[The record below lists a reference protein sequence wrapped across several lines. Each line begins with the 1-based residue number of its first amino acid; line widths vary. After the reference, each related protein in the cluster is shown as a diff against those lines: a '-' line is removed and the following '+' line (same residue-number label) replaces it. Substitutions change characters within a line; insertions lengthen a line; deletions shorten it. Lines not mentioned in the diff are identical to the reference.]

1 MTAAPAKQPL
11 WTKDFVLAFVA
22 SFFVSLVFYLLL
34 TTMALYAAEQFGASE
49 TASGLAA
56 SMFVIGAL
64 VTRLFSGN
72 VVDLLGRR
80 RVLVISLVVYVLAA
94 LSYLPVESV
103 GALLA
108 VRAVHGVAFGFASTA
123 AVAIGQSLIPAPRR
137 AEGTGYFA
145 LSNTIG
151 TAIGPSLAIFLVD
164 GPGYPAL
171 FVAATVAAALAL
183 AAALCL
189 RTVDERPSPELRARL
204 RRFHPRDMLHP
215 QVLPVASVILL
226 GAVGYSGV
234 ATFLNTYAQERG
246 FERGASLFFVVYATV
261 LFTARL
267 FVGRLQ
273 DRRGDD
279 VVVYGAIAALVV
291 GLVLLG
297 AARNDA
303 MVVLAGAF
311 CGLGF
316 GTMMSAL
323 QAVAVSMV
331 PITRVGLAISTHLFM
346 TDLGVGVGPVVL
358 GALRGRLDLSEVY
371 LALSGLVALSALL
384 YHHVHGAAR
393 RRRVAARTD
402 ARPERSAVPAEQ
414 PVPADDRTR
423 VDEPV
428 AAGAHPSC

>member
-1 MTAAPAKQPL
+1 MTAVPAKEPL
-11 WTKDFVLAFVA
+11 WSKDFVLAFVA

-34 TTMALYAAEQFGASE
+34 TTMALYAVEQFGASKA
-49 TASGLAA
+49 ASGLAS

-64 VTRLFSGN
+64 VTRLFAGN
-72 VVDLLGRR
+72 VVDLFGRR
-80 RVLVISLVVYVLAA
+80 RVLVISLGVYVLAA
-94 LSYLPVESV
+94 ASYLPVDSV

-123 AVAIGQSLIPAPRR
+123 AVAIGQSLIPAARR

-151 TAIGPSLAIFLVD
+151 TAIGPSLAIYLVN
-164 GPGYPAL
+164 GPGYDAL
-171 FVAATVAAALAL
+171 FIAATVAGALAT

-189 RTVDERPSPELRARL
+189 RAVDARPAPELRARL

-215 QVLPVASVILL
+215 EVLPVASVILL

-234 ATFLNTYAQERG
+234 AAFLNTYAEERG
-246 FERGASLFFVVYATV
+246 FERGASLFFVVYAAV
-261 LFTARL
+261 LFAARL

-291 GLVLLG
+291 GLALLG

-303 MVVLAGAF
+303 MVVLAGGF

-323 QAVAVSMV
+323 QAVAVGMV
-331 PITRVGLAISTHLFM
+331 PFTRVGLAISTHLFM

-358 GALRGRLDLSEVY
+358 GALLGPLDLSEVY
-371 LALSGLVALSALL
+371 LALSGVVALSAVL

-393 RRRVAARTD
+393 RRRVAAREG
-402 ARPERSAVPAEQ
+402 ARHAPSAEAAGEPARAE
-414 PVPADDRTR
+414 
-423 VDEPV
+423 EPV
-428 AAGAHPSC
+428 AAGTPTA